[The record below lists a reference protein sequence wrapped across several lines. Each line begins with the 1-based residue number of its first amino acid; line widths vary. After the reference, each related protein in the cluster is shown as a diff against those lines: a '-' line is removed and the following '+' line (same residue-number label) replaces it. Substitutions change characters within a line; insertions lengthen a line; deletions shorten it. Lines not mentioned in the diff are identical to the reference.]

1 MRTAAPDQKPHLEKA
16 PAAAANSSAVKAD
29 DKIIF
34 RRVDSRFKQ
43 RLVIVKYAG
52 SGHMQPYLYCSGLNN
67 ITAMSMHGFLIT

>member
-52 SGHMQPYLYCSGLNN
+52 SGHMKPSLYCSGLNN